1 MMKFKLKVLLYVS
14 VGLILS
20 ASLSSCEKSVDSLTL
35 IGEKHFVS
43 GYEPLME
50 DGKIQAVVEIPAGT
64 LDKWEVDKET
74 GYMKWEIRD
83 EKPRV
88 VQYLGYPGNYGM
100 IPRTLLSKES
110 GGDGDP
116 LDIIILGQPVER
128 GSIVKAQ
135 LIGVLRLLDGGEQDD
150 KLIAVLDDSPFSGIN
165 SIEELN
171 QEFIGVAD
179 IIQTW
184 FVNYKGPGKLES
196 SGFGTKEE
204 ALQILDAAIQGYNL
218 Y

>member
-1 MMKFKLKVLLYVS
+1 MMKFKLKVILYLGIS
-14 VGLILS
+14 LILTF
-20 ASLSSCEKSVDSLTL
+20 SLSTCEKSVDSLTL

-74 GYMKWEIRD
+74 GYLKWEIRD
-83 EKPRV
+83 GKPRV

-116 LDIIILGQPVER
+116 LDVIVLGQPVER

-135 LIGVLRLLDGGEQDD
+135 LIGVLKLLDGGEQDD
-150 KLIAVLDDSPFSGIN
+150 KLIAVLDGSPFSGIYRC
-165 SIEELN
+165 SR
-171 QEFIGVAD
+171 
-179 IIQTW
+179 
-184 FVNYKGPGKLES
+184 YHS
-196 SGFGTKEE
+196 
-204 ALQILDAAIQGYNL
+204 NL
-218 Y
+218 VCQL

>member
-1 MMKFKLKVLLYVS
+1 MKFKLKVLLYVS

-88 VQYLGYPGNYGM
+88 VLYLGYPGNYGM

-116 LDIIILGQPVER
+116 LDVIILGQPVER